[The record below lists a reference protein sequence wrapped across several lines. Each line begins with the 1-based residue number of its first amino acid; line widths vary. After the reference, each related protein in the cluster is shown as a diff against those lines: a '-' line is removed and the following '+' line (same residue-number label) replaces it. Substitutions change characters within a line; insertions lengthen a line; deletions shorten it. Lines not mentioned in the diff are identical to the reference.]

1 MKKTNTKQTTI
12 TEVIGNN
19 EQDAL
24 HVRRSYIPSKLK
36 VQSLDV
42 TTSRGWDEVAAA
54 FGPVAAW
61 QAAIT
66 ALRAREAKETDPRK
80 KSQLRLQLYNAQ
92 TQLWQLKQEQ
102 KGEG

>member
-12 TEVIGNN
+12 TEVIG
-19 EQDAL
+19 EEREAP
-24 HVRRSYIPSKLK
+24 HVRRSHVPPKLK

-92 TQLWQLKQEQ
+92 AQLWQLKQEQ